1 VTPPEPDLEGIRD
14 VPMAPERAVTGRVA
28 AVYADIRARMPF
40 VPSFFKSLALNP
52 AYLELVWLQA
62 RERSDALDAEAEV
75 LRRDGLALAAAA
87 GAPVLP
93 AGARD
98 VLEPFGPV
106 VPRMLLTAQ
115 LAAGLLRGEV
125 PEVERPPLDLPP
137 ALAPIPGPAMEVVEP
152 AAARGADRALYVDI
166 QQTYGVPF
174 VASLFRALAAAGEL
188 APAWAVAGP
197 FQRSPAGRRL
207 AGELREAARARVLEG
222 LRSGFAGPRA
232 LEAAGQGD
240 AAAGLA
246 ELLDLYRL
254 ALPQAFAFAVL
265 AR

>member
-1 VTPPEPDLEGIRD
+1 MPSSEPRLDGIRD

-28 AVYADIRARMPF
+28 AVYADIRTRMPF

-52 AYLELVWLQA
+52 VYLELVWLQV
-62 RERSDALDAEAEV
+62 RELTDPLDAEAEA
-75 LRRDGLALAAAA
+75 LRRRGAELAGAA

-93 AGARD
+93 AGPRE
-98 VLEPFGPV
+98 VLVPFGPV
-106 VPRMLLTAQ
+106 VPRMLLTAE
-115 LAAGLLRGEV
+115 LAAGLLGGEIAEV
-125 PEVERPPLDLPP
+125 PRPPLE
-137 ALAPIPGPAMEVVEP
+137 LAPAAGPIAAPAMDVVEP
-152 AAARGADRALYVDI
+152 AAARDADRTLYADI

-174 VASLFRALAAAGEL
+174 VASLFRALAARGEL

-197 FQRSPAGRRL
+197 FQRSPGGRRL
-207 AGELREAARARVLEG
+207 AERLAEAGRARVRQRF
-222 LRSGFAGPRA
+222 RSGFAGPRA

-240 AAAGLA
+240 AVAGLA